1 MPPLLLARKSATW
14 FLILLLTKVGP
25 CSTKVDHAA
34 LAFICYTKVGPW
46 STKVY
51 HVAFAFYAT
60 PMLPCSIGVDHSAL
74 ASGSICLPLL
84 VEDEAV
90 QGFVLGLCSES
101 NLVSEVPVG
110 VLQALERSEPHLLE
124 LLVSC
129 LLFIG
134 ESGGA
139 HSLFGDTTLVELPVV
154 GEDGVGVGTNLSL
167 HIVDVV
173 FECNFSHRF

>member
-1 MPPLLLARKSATW
+1 
-14 FLILLLTKVGP
+14 
-25 CSTKVDHAA
+25 
-34 LAFICYTKVGPW
+34 
-46 STKVY
+46 
-51 HVAFAFYAT
+51 
-60 PMLPCSIGVDHSAL
+60 MLPCSIGVDHSAL